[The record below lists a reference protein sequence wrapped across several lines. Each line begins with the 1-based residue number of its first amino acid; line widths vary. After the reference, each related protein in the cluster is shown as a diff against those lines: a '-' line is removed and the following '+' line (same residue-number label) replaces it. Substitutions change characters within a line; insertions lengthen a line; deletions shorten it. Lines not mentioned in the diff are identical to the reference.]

1 MKSRRLVIRHPRKKE
16 PVVWVIDSEQWPRAC
31 LRAELIENGDDAY
44 GFITIS
50 DALESLSQAT
60 SPKPELI
67 VIELRGQQL
76 TGELVEAIQN
86 LHVPTVALGGSV
98 ELNDPLVQ
106 QHQWR
111 AVLKRPVS
119 LGHIAEVVRKVLSN
133 AQEPS
138 EAAM

>member
-31 LRAELIENGDDAY
+31 LRAELIENGNDAY

-50 DALESLSQAT
+50 DALECLSQAT

-67 VIELRGQQL
+67 VLELRGQHL
-76 TGELVEAIQN
+76 TGGVLEALRN
-86 LHVPTVALGGSV
+86 LHAQTVALGGNV

-106 QHQWR
+106 QQQWR

-119 LGHIAEVVRKVLSN
+119 LGDIAEVVRKILSN
-133 AQEPS
+133 VHEPS
-138 EAAM
+138 EDAM

>member
-16 PVVWVIDSEQWPRAC
+16 PVVWVIDSDQWPRAC
-31 LRAELIENGDDAY
+31 LRAELIEDGEDAC

-60 SPKPELI
+60 TPKPDL
-67 VIELRGQQL
+67 VVLELRGQQL
-76 TGELVEAIQN
+76 TAELLDAIRN
-86 LHVPTVALGGSV
+86 LHVPTVALGGNV

-106 QHQWR
+106 KQQWC

-119 LGHIAEVVRKVLSN
+119 LGHIAEVVRKILADARNV
-133 AQEPS
+133 A
-138 EAAM
+138 

>member
-31 LRAELIENGDDAY
+31 LRAELIENGNDAY

-67 VIELRGQQL
+67 VLELRGQDL
-76 TGELVEAIQN
+76 TCELLEAVQN
-86 LHVPTVALGGSV
+86 LHVRTVALGGNV

-106 QHQWR
+106 QQQFR
-111 AVLKRPVS
+111 AVLKRPFS
-119 LGHIAEVVRKVLSN
+119 LGDIAEVVRKILSN
-133 AQEPS
+133 ASEPCK
-138 EAAM
+138 AAR